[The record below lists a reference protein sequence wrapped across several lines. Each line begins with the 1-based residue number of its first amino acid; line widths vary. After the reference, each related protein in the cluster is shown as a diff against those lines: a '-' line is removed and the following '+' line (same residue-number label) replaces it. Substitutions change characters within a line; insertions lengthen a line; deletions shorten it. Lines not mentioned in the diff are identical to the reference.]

1 MTVPGIIVYISLA
14 ELLMQPN
21 ELHSMNVEVLEV
33 SENLLVAPLP
43 KIKDQVVIEKAKFL
57 HIYVFPKWL
66 FCSFVTPSQLHL
78 LFIVNCSFTVS
89 DLYANA
95 V

>member
-1 MTVPGIIVYISLA
+1 MTVPRIIVHISLA

-21 ELHSMNVEVLEV
+21 ELHSVNIKVLEV
-33 SENLLVAPLP
+33 SEHLLVASLP
-43 KIKDQVVIEKAKFL
+43 KIKDQVIIEKAKFL

-78 LFIVNCSFTVS
+78 LFIVNCSLTVS
-89 DLYANA
+89 HLYTNA